1 MSTNRVLLSSRWIL
15 WFALLGAASTLGQGA
30 SVRESFQAMLQR
42 DGAIRSSSPDE
53 LVQFDEQVAAA
64 SPDEIAAAL
73 PVMVAALSVPDDRA
87 RRTCVMAILSVSLRM
102 DSPALLGQSIGAVA
116 GILDFSDAPQQR
128 VGVVI
133 MSNVLSR
140 APTPPPGALTP
151 VIAFLK
157 RSDRDIEAQSVAVS
171 VLARAAPEDAGVTET
186 VSAFLSRQLDAQFR
200 VRALDG
206 LVSPRLKDIK
216 LIDSVAASLEDPDD
230 AVKGAAINA
239 LTKIGPQAIV
249 QAEPALLKLLQQP
262 GHPANLRLAATNAL
276 SKIGRTVE

>member
-1 MSTNRVLLSSRWIL
+1 
-15 WFALLGAASTLGQGA
+15 
-30 SVRESFQAMLQR
+30 MLQR